1 MQIARRDL
9 LCAAAALSAS
19 FTFGLGGTKAETT
32 IRIGFFGPLTEAF
45 AGLGKE
51 AKKGADLAIKQ
62 ANAAGGIGGRPIEL
76 IAYDHRGNCAE
87 GVAGSPKK
95 MEQEKVVAILDGT
108 LNPNRNTP

>member
-62 ANAAGGIGGRPIEL
+62 ANAAGGIGGRAIEL
-76 IAYDHRGNCAE
+76 IAYDDRGNRAE
-87 GVAGSPKK
+87 AGGVSRKK
-95 MEQEKVVAILDGT
+95 IEQNKGGASL
-108 LNPNRNTP
+108 LWTPMHK